1 MGFKTGD
8 IVRLAKDDD
17 SGAPMR
23 VLEVSDFPSGITMCA
38 TGDGYKGD
46 SYVHAYATFDTED
59 LEAYPTTKTLEGL
72 ALTRSEAGA
81 LLRIE
86 KECNTIE
93 EAIASIR
100 RMMEESQ

>member
-1 MGFKTGD
+1 MSFRTGD
-8 IVRLAKDDD
+8 IVRLIKDDD

-46 SYVHAYATFDTED
+46 SYVHAYATFDTKD
-59 LEAYPTTKTLEGL
+59 LELHPSMKTEVLIMRPKL
-72 ALTRSEAGA
+72 ANDIA
-81 LLRIE
+81 

-93 EAIASIR
+93 DAIASIR

>member
-72 ALTRSEAGA
+72 ALTSKIA
-81 LLRIE
+81 